1 MHKYLIKTCNL
12 LILSAFFLGGVFAV
26 AYASNENEEPLP
38 DYITLQTQGE
48 EKLSFQE
55 EGISHTPFAS
65 LLSSLNGLF
74 SEPDFKRNSKD
85 NPTHDFLHSDQ
96 RYASVCADVLFHLNP
111 TKASFSI
118 RNRSIYLLD
127 CAFLI

>member
-1 MHKYLIKTCNL
+1 MHKYLIKSCNL
-12 LILSAFFLGGVFAV
+12 LILSACFLGGVLAV
-26 AYASNENEEPLP
+26 AYASGENYPSLP
-38 DYITLQTQGE
+38 DYIALQTQDK

-65 LLSSLNGLF
+65 LLSSLNGIF
-74 SEPDFKRNSKD
+74 SEPDFKRGSKD

-96 RYASVCADVLFHLNP
+96 RYANVCADVLFHFNP
-111 TKASFSI
+111 AKTSFSL